1 MTRNAET
8 PRGLTGAFQ
17 EDSAAGGSSAVTVP
31 QLSDD
36 AQQGD
41 GLFPGEPAP
50 AIARPLVL
58 VTRGRVEYLG
68 RCPHCRNMHRH
79 THLGKVTGP
88 CGREYELQPKA
99 KRRAA

>member
-1 MTRNAET
+1 MTMNAENR
-8 PRGLTGAFQ
+8 PWLAGGSQ
-17 EDSAAGGSSAVTVP
+17 EDSAAGGKSAATVP
-31 QLSDD
+31 QLSDN
-36 AQQGD
+36 AHQGD
-41 GLFPGEPAP
+41 GLFPAPPAP
-50 AIARPLVL
+50 PIARPLVL
-58 VTRGRVEYLG
+58 MTRGRVEYLG